1 MDNLSDID
9 KRLDAVHQEYNSMPW
24 EAGKS
29 ANGWLRGLICTRGSG
44 YSGPEL
50 FLMDIITVYS
60 DDLKMRILIFLS
72 HSSEP
77 SSIRKIARNLKCTHK
92 SVIRHLEIL
101 KELGLVSEYYSQS
114 NLKLYLLSD
123 RLKDVRRILEKF
135 DY

>member
-1 MDNLSDID
+1 MDDPGDID
-9 KRLDAVHQEYNSMPW
+9 KQLDTVHQEYNSIPW
-24 EAGKS
+24 K
-29 ANGWLRGLICTRGSG
+29 NGENVNEWLRGLICTRGGS

-60 DDLKMRILIFLS
+60 DDLKMRILIYLS

-77 SSIRKIARNLKCTHK
+77 SSIRKIARNLRCTHK
-92 SVIRHLEIL
+92 SVIRHLEVL

-123 RLKDVRRILEKF
+123 RLKDVRNILKRF